1 MKLTDSQTKYLIGL
15 QKKIKSLAAK
25 QDALYQA
32 ACEQLKTE
40 DKAGYLFDFLY
51 NDTDLEDLENL

>member
-15 QKKIKSLAAK
+15 QKEIKSLAAK
-25 QDALYQA
+25 QDALYESA
-32 ACEQLKTE
+32 REQLKTE

-51 NDTDLEDLENL
+51 NDTSLEDLENL